1 MAAYAPR
8 KTLNQRIEK
17 LLDDIVVLGSIVEQA
32 MLQAVETLK
41 KRDAETALRIYASD
55 IRVNEKHYQI
65 ERDCLI
71 LIATQQPLA
80 IDLRMLASI
89 LKVSTELER
98 IGDYAKGIA
107 RMTMQTGQHPAISF
121 PEELAKMALC
131 SVYMLQRAL
140 SAFIEMDEASA
151 RIIPDMDAEVDAY
164 YNRINR
170 SLMEMIG
177 QNPATNNSATV
188 FVATGKQIQLDI
200 SDRKITVE

>member
-1 MAAYAPR
+1 
-8 KTLNQRIEK
+8 
-17 LLDDIVVLGSIVEQA
+17 
-32 MLQAVETLK
+32 
-41 KRDAETALRIYASD
+41 
-55 IRVNEKHYQI
+55 
-65 ERDCLI
+65 
-71 LIATQQPLA
+71 
-80 IDLRMLASI
+80 MLASI

-107 RMTMQTGQHPAISF
+107 HMTMQTGQHPAISF
-121 PEELAKMALC
+121 PDELAKMALC

-177 QNPATNNSATV
+177 QNPATINSATDLMWASHNLERMADRVTNICELTV